1 MTPDQ
6 LAHLHALCFTTPRP
20 WHAAEF
26 ASLLTGPGITLI
38 SHEHG
43 FLLGRILAPE
53 AEVLTLAVD
62 PSHRRQGIASN
73 LLHDFTEAARNQHT
87 QQIFLEVIISNQ
99 AALALYTAAGFT
111 RTGQR
116 KDYYQTPNG
125 QRASAFVLARD
136 LTQPDPL
143 A

>member
-1 MTPDQ
+1 VTPDQ

-20 WHAAEF
+20 WQAAEF
-26 ASLLTGPGITLI
+26 RSLLTGPGITLI
-38 SHEHG
+38 PHEHG

-62 PSHRRQGIASN
+62 PNHRRQGIAST
-73 LLHDFTEAARNQHT
+73 LLHDFTKAARKQQT

-99 AALALYTAAGFT
+99 PALALYKAAGFT
-111 RTGQR
+111 QTGQR

-136 LTQPDPL
+136 LTRPDPS